1 MYTFTK
7 FRRIIGNFAF
17 PNRKMAAS
25 KQQESKEEDFNYKT
39 KYKAYKR
46 RLKLLV
52 YVSATGVELV
62 TVLEYL
68 NLNRFTFDFVQ
79 EQEYFKSLLE
89 KIEQSLIVVERD
101 KRCGVCYAGCTTV
114 MSRNCTMGNAMYTV
128 VDLGTCI
135 V

>member
-1 MYTFTK
+1 M
-7 FRRIIGNFAF
+7 NFAF

-52 YVSATGVELV
+52 YVSATGVGLV
-62 TVLEYL
+62 TVVLKYL
-68 NLNRFTFDFVQ
+68 NLIRCTLDFVQ

-101 KRCGVCYAGCTTV
+101 KRCGVYVKLVALQLHIRT
-114 MSRNCTMGNAMYTV
+114 AQ
-128 VDLGTCI
+128 
-135 V
+135 